1 MELQRRAS
9 RIDQLNRA
17 VAFAAIGNCVLCKG
31 RPRSLLFITSS
42 RRMGVPGRAADKRR
56 AQIADR
62 GATVRY
68 ELLHGRAMRI

>member
-1 MELQRRAS
+1 
-9 RIDQLNRA
+9 
-17 VAFAAIGNCVLCKG
+17 
-31 RPRSLLFITSS
+31 
-42 RRMGVPGRAADKRR
+42 MGVPGRAADKRR